1 MKIDPGTLIAV
12 AQDFFARYDAT
23 TQTEARADLAF
34 EAVGMLRAFV
44 RGYEDEE
51 QVQVQHYEAIA
62 HIPDDEDP
70 F

>member
-1 MKIDPGTLIAV
+1 MKIETETLIAV
-12 AQDFFARYDAT
+12 AQDFFARYDTA
-23 TQTEARADLAF
+23 TQTQVRADLAF

-51 QVQVQHYEAIA
+51 EVQVRHYEATA

>member
-1 MKIDPGTLIAV
+1 MRIDPATLIAV
-12 AQDFFARYDAT
+12 TQNFFARYDAT
-23 TQTEARADLAF
+23 TQAEVRTHLAF

-51 QVQVQHYEAIA
+51 EVQVRHYEATA
-62 HIPDDEDP
+62 HVPDDEDP

>member
-1 MKIDPGTLIAV
+1 MKIDPATLIAV
-12 AQDFFARYDAT
+12 AQDFFVRYDTA
-23 TQTEARADLAF
+23 TQTQARTDLAL
-34 EAVGMLRAFV
+34 EAVGLLRAFV

-51 QVQVQHYEAIA
+51 EVQVRHYEATA